1 MSDILLGALIGV
13 GGVALG
19 AIITGFINYKNA
31 KLRLAYQEK
40 EAQRNRLVESRKG
53 LLLDLRHTISE
64 LVDCSNH
71 QLAMIIRLDKALNT
85 YKEGSLERK
94 LEIREFGEISERMKK
109 LSSEFNILREQVS
122 DSKLVDLIE
131 AVKSKQNEV
140 DVQRMPLLRFFN
152 NPGAADI
159 NTLESAFKKD
169 ESLLKEVRKQV
180 LQVNK
185 RIEELLS
192 GEPSN

>member
-1 MSDILLGALIGV
+1 LSDIVLGALIGV

-31 KLRLAYQEK
+31 RLQLSHQEK
-40 EAQRNRLVESRKG
+40 EAQRNRLVEARKE
-53 LLLDLRHTISE
+53 LLPDLRRTISK

-71 QLAMIIRLDKALNT
+71 QLAMIIRLDKALKE
-85 YKEGSLERK
+85 YKEDSLERK
-94 LEIREFGEISERMKK
+94 LEIKEFVEVSERLKE

-122 DSKLVDLIE
+122 DSKLDDLIE

-140 DVQRMPLLRFFN
+140 DIQRMPLIRFFN
-152 NPGAADI
+152 NPGGADI